1 MSLYYNFL
9 YMHNLHFFSGREIGD
24 QSLTN
29 HLVNTEDEIFELRF
43 ADLCIMQYSMY
54 TKRH

>member
-9 YMHNLHFFSGREIGD
+9 YMHNLHYFSGREIGD

-29 HLVNTEDEIFELRF
+29 HLGDVSDLLRN
-43 ADLCIMQYSMY
+43 AAKYLGI
-54 TKRH
+54 T